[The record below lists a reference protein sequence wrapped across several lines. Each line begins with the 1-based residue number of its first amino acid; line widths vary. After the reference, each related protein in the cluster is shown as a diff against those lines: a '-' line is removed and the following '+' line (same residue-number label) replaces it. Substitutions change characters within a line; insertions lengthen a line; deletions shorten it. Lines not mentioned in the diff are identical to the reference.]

1 MSFLLLGEKGCGYR
15 FYRDTEWDISA
26 DMKNIFLSYRGA
38 TAELIRILTVK
49 FKIPGDTDNVSPLNP
64 HPREKKKRSFPPRC
78 CYRCSALR
86 NPTRLFFYLAFT
98 YKTGSGR
105 RRRKKKIKDDERSS
119 FWGGRYETDIR
130 SSGSSSSF
138 FFFPPRPSI
147 RRAVR
152 TSLTPAPCIPVPQQG
167 EERKKVAVVVVV
179 VRGVRVWGGWGWWWR
194 WRRWWRW
201 RWWGEGGWVGV

>member
-1 MSFLLLGEKGCGYR
+1 MSCLLLGEKGCGYR

-49 FKIPGDTDNVSPLNP
+49 FKIPGDTDNVFPLNP

-98 YKTGSGR
+98 HKTGSGR
-105 RRRKKKIKDDERSS
+105 RRRKMKIKD
-119 FWGGRYETDIR
+119 
-130 SSGSSSSF
+130 
-138 FFFPPRPSI
+138 
-147 RRAVR
+147 RRWEELVLR
-152 TSLTPAPCIPVPQQG
+152 RQVWDGYPQQQRQQQQLLLLPPSAEHPKG
-167 EERKKVAVVVVV
+167 RPYLTHSRSLYSCSPTGRRKKKSA
-179 VRGVRVWGGWGWWWR
+179 RGGGGS
-194 WRRWWRW
+194 
-201 RWWGEGGWVGV
+201 